1 MNFPRISTRTFSIAG
16 FLFSF
21 AALIS
26 TNIYFAASDSNQ
38 ISGCVNKKTGVLRI
52 ASKCTSVDNMITW
65 NKVGPQGLKGET
77 GAQGQIGPQGIKGDT
92 GAQGESGPQGIK
104 GETGAQGL
112 QGNQSSLKAVT
123 LNYVVRL
130 PITFIDEP
138 NGNIANIELAPGAN
152 CSPGTVGTR
161 IIGIIE
167 AGSSTTGFA
176 MYNCSATVLVP
187 SP

>member
-1 MNFPRISTRTFSIAG
+1 MNFPRISTRTFSVAG

-52 ASKCTSVDNMITW
+52 ASKCTSVENMITW
-65 NKVGPQGLKGET
+65 NKVGPQGIKGET
-77 GAQGQIGPQGIKGDT
+77 GAQGQSGPQGIKGD
-92 GAQGESGPQGIK
+92 
-104 GETGAQGL
+104 TGAQGL

-167 AGSSTTGFA
+167 AGSSSTTGFA